1 MYNYQNTR
9 IETRKGQFKAPSS
22 RIVQVL
28 RKKENQENDAK
39 APDIVTL
46 HRSLQR
52 IIVKEVNKHPVFEK
66 TKFLPNSCEDQY
78 FTAIDP
84 VEIEDY
90 SKIYKNVQQIIQMD
104 PVKIKKVKEVVDQ
117 QRQEKEREKALF
129 EQQIKQYKFQRKNI
143 VKQRMQSIL
152 DKHNK
157 HQNNNTGLGNNN
169 NVPKKQEAYLK
180 VHDKT
185 VLNNLNEMYT
195 NQPQSINN
203 PTTVQKVAKNLT
215 QYEKTK
221 NNLISQTKVPYQ
233 QIIKMSNNSVLMA
246 KCKKRSYSTQSE
258 NSQGLKQQNYIHD
271 NTQDQDYNIKCV
283 DQLQQEI
290 LPQNQEI
297 KIFQNSLES
306 CCIANVI
313 KRHSATAPSCTPRT
327 NFQKLKNKN
336 LEIQNS
342 EQQTYYNPAHTTLQS
357 TLNQSKIKQQN
368 QTISPDYYSTSQ
380 KWLVN
385 DSSLDQ
391 FKIRNTYSLN
401 RLGFS
406 GQRSSLLKKD
416 NSKSSSL
423 SKEKNSFS
431 LTVKQES
438 SKNLKQFYLTE
449 CIQKTENDENDQNYL
464 NMPKNARKSTSFEQS
479 QKLKTEQIP
488 EQEQKNQK
496 NKGERKKERNP
507 MKQYYDVDAD
517 NENNENE
524 RKQYSLDVPF
534 DQFQRKYNISLNTG
548 KPTKLLIELPSLE
561 KELKLK
567 GIKKQQEEQQKR
579 QKMNLN
585 LNQLEEFKGF
595 KFPINDSQVLPIK
608 NHFNS
613 KLNQMNN
620 SNSTVIFN
628 GSQSF
633 IGQMPNSATNNMKQ
647 TFNIFYK
654 GQQSQILKQKNRK
667 KSESNSFLNFSKLN
681 SIAQS
686 KEQSLLLRQPSVTIN
701 NANNIRNNQISCSPS
716 PNKQNQLNLSLN
728 TQEFNKSE
736 LLLIP
741 QTSNKKVANSQEQ
754 NNSMISMFRIKQ
766 TESPQQRD
774 KFSEDASKIQKQSIL
789 LKKDNNGR
797 IFQNQVSFTL
807 SESPNIIQQSQI
819 NDRYSPFKQQQND
832 LKSSMFQLND
842 FRIQSNTQQDYLLN
856 SKKSNS
862 QSMNDSR
869 IIQEI
874 PDTQQSLSTRFQRNK
889 FFDKFFQQDMKKN
902 DKIKSEEMLINE
914 RQKKAEEMKSIKFKK
929 LVNKTQKCEDRV
941 IDACRS
947 FYVKKKEKNQQLFQ
961 LFLTHYRDRPKTQ
974 EIRSRNYSCL
984 SSGRQRFNL
993 QESREKS
1000 ENDRILLTKIN
1011 ESQQQFY
1018 KQLINK
1024 LIMKSNSGDNM
1035 NICIYFMNAFKT
1047 VLEDLDL
1054 FQDSHFYKLLANIE
1068 NKDTFFYNPT
1078 SYFMITSV
1086 LDNLTLPF
1094 STITQYKKL
1103 NKFVAYYQNLETE
1116 QQKTI
1121 STVNPPENQQKLTT
1135 DEEQFMFYNQESL
1148 EDLEDS
1154 QD

>member
-9 IETRKGQFKAPSS
+9 IETRKGQFKAPST

-28 RKKENQENDAK
+28 RKKENLENDAN

-52 IIVKEVNKHPVFEK
+52 IIVKEVNKRHLFEK

-90 SKIYKNVQQIIQMD
+90 TKIYKNVQQIIKMD
-104 PVKIKKVKEVVDQ
+104 PAKIKKVKEVVDQ

-157 HQNNNTGLGNNN
+157 HQNNNVNLVNNN
-169 NVPKKQEAYLK
+169 NVPKKQEAFLK

-195 NQPQSINN
+195 NQPQSISN

-258 NSQGLKQQNYIHD
+258 ISQGLKQQNYIHETAD
-271 NTQDQDYNIKCV
+271 DQENKIKCAE
-283 DQLQQEI
+283 QLQQEI

-297 KIFQNSLES
+297 KILQNTQES
-306 CCIANVI
+306 CCITNII

-327 NFQKLKNKN
+327 NFQKFKSKN
-336 LEIQNS
+336 LELQES

-357 TLNQSKIKQQN
+357 TLNQSKTKQQN

-391 FKIRNTYSLN
+391 FKMRNTYSLN
-401 RLGFS
+401 KL
-406 GQRSSLLKKD
+406 GQRSIHLKKD
-416 NSKSSSL
+416 NSKSSSI
-423 SKEKNSFS
+423 SKEKTSINA
-431 LTVKQES
+431 KHDS

-449 CIQKTENDENDQNYL
+449 CVQKTENDENDQNYL
-464 NMPKNARKSTSFEQS
+464 NLPKKERKSTSFEPS
-479 QKLKTEQIP
+479 QKLKSEQTD
-488 EQEQKNQK
+488 EQAQKNQK
-496 NKGERKKERNP
+496 NKEEKQKQRNP

-517 NENNENE
+517 NENKENE
-524 RKQYSLDVPF
+524 RKLYRLDVPF

-548 KPTKLLIELPSLE
+548 KPKKLLIELPSLE

-567 GIKKQQEEQQKR
+567 GIKRQQEEQQKR

-613 KLNQMNN
+613 KLNQLNN
-620 SNSTVIFN
+620 SNSAVIFN

-667 KSESNSFLNFSKLN
+667 KSDSNSFLNFSKLN
-681 SIAQS
+681 SIAHS
-686 KEQSLLLRQPSVTIN
+686 KEQSLLLKQQSISMN
-701 NANNIRNNQISCSPS
+701 NPNNCQNNQLSCSPS
-716 PNKQNQLNLSLN
+716 PNKQNQFNLSLN
-728 TQEFNKSE
+728 TQEFDKSE

-741 QTSNKKVANSQEQ
+741 QASNKKINNSQEQ
-754 NNSMISMFRIKQ
+754 NNSLISMVKMKH
-766 TESPQQRD
+766 TDSPYQRD
-774 KFSEDASKIQKQSIL
+774 KSSEDVLRTQKQSII

-797 IFQNQVSFTL
+797 LFQNQVSFTL
-807 SESPNIIQQSQI
+807 SESPNIVIQQQI
-819 NDRYSPFKQQQND
+819 NDRYSPLKQHQNG
-832 LKSSMFQLND
+832 LKNIGLQLND
-842 FRIQSNTQQDYLLN
+842 FRTQNNSQQDYFLN

-862 QSMNDSR
+862 LSMNDSR
-869 IIQEI
+869 IIQEC

-889 FFDKFFQQDMKKN
+889 FFDKFIQQDLKN
-902 DKIKSEEMLINE
+902 DDKIKSEEMLINK
-914 RQKKAEEMKSIKFKK
+914 RQKIAEQTKSNKFKK
-929 LVNKTQKCEDRV
+929 LVNKTHQCEDRV

-947 FYVKKKEKNQQLFQ
+947 FYVKKKEKNQELFQ

-974 EIRSRNYSCL
+974 EIRSRNYSCS

-993 QESREKS
+993 QEARDKS
-1000 ENDRILLTKIN
+1000 ENDRMLLTKIN

-1018 KQLINK
+1018 KQLVNK

-1054 FQDSHFYKLLANIE
+1054 FEDSHFYKLLDNIE

-1086 LDNLTLPF
+1086 LDNLSLPF
-1094 STITQYKKL
+1094 SKITQFKKL
-1103 NKFVAYYQNLETE
+1103 SKFVTYYQNLETE

-1121 STVNPPENQQKLTT
+1121 STVNPENQQKLTT

>member
-28 RKKENQENDAK
+28 RKKDNKENDAK

-52 IIVKEVNKHPVFEK
+52 IIVKEVNKQPLFEK

-90 SKIYKNVQQIIQMD
+90 SKIYKNVQQIMQMD
-104 PVKIKKVKEVVDQ
+104 PVKIKKVKEVLEQ

-157 HQNNNTGLGNNN
+157 HQNNNISLGNNN
-169 NVPKKQEAYLK
+169 NVPKKQEAFLK
-180 VHDKT
+180 IHDKA

-233 QIIKMSNNSVLMA
+233 QIIKISNNSVLMA
-246 KCKKRSYSTQSE
+246 KCKQRSYSTQSE
-258 NSQGLKQQNYIHD
+258 IQQGLKQQNYI
-271 NTQDQDYNIKCV
+271 QDSIQGQDKKIKNGE
-283 DQLQQEI
+283 QLQQEI
-290 LPQNQEI
+290 LLQNQQI
-297 KIFQNSLES
+297 KILQNSLES
-306 CCIANVI
+306 CCMTNII
-313 KRHSATAPSCTPRT
+313 KRYSATAPSCTPRA
-327 NFQKLKNKN
+327 NFQKLKSKN
-336 LEIQNS
+336 LEIQES

-357 TLNQSKIKQQN
+357 TLNQTKIKQQN

-380 KWLVN
+380 KWLAN

-391 FKIRNTYSLN
+391 FKIRNTCSLN
-401 RLGFS
+401 KLGLN
-406 GQRSSLLKKD
+406 GQRSSHLKKD
-416 NSKSSSL
+416 NSKSSSF

-438 SKNLKQFYLTE
+438 SKNLKQFYITE
-449 CIQKTENDENDQNYL
+449 CVQKTENDENDQNYL
-464 NMPKNARKSTSFEQS
+464 NLQKNERKSTSFEPS
-479 QKLKTEQIP
+479 QKLNSEQSK
-488 EQEQKNQK
+488 EQAQKNLK
-496 NKGERKKERNP
+496 NKEEKKKQRNP

-517 NENNENE
+517 NDDKENQ

-567 GIKKQQEEQQKR
+567 GIKRQQEEQQKR

-613 KLNQMNN
+613 KLNQLNN
-620 SNSTVIFN
+620 SNSAVIFN

-633 IGQMPNSATNNMKQ
+633 VGQMPNSATNNMKQ
-647 TFNIFYK
+647 AFNIFYK
-654 GQQSQILKQKNRK
+654 DQKKNRK
-667 KSESNSFLNFSKLN
+667 ESESNSFINISKLN

-686 KEQSLLLRQPSVTIN
+686 KEQSILLRQTSITIN
-701 NANNIRNNQISCSPS
+701 NTNNIKNNQLSCSPS
-716 PNKQNQLNLSLN
+716 PIKQNQLNLSLN
-728 TQEFNKSE
+728 TQEFDKSE

-741 QTSNKKVANSQEQ
+741 QTSNKKITNSQEQ
-754 NNSMISMFRIKQ
+754 NNSLISMFKLKQ
-766 TESPQQRD
+766 TDSPYQRD
-774 KFSEDASKIQKQSIL
+774 KSSEDVSKIQKQSIL
-789 LKKDNNGR
+789 LKKDNYGR
-797 IFQNQVSFTL
+797 LFQNQVSFTL
-807 SESPNIIQQSQI
+807 SESPNNIVQSQI
-819 NDRYSPFKQQQND
+819 NDRYSPFKQHQND
-832 LKSSMFQLND
+832 LKSNGFQLND
-842 FRIQSNTQQDYLLN
+842 FRIQNNSMQQDYLLN
-856 SKKSNS
+856 TKKSNS

-869 IIQEI
+869 IIQEC
-874 PDTQQSLSTRFQRNK
+874 PDTQQSLSTKFQRNK
-889 FFDKFFQQDMKKN
+889 FFDKFIQQDLKKN

-914 RQKKAEEMKSIKFKK
+914 RQKKAEQMKSIKFKK

-947 FYVKKKEKNQQLFQ
+947 FYVNKKEKNQELFQ
-961 LFLTHYRDRPKTQ
+961 LFLTHFRDRPKTQ
-974 EIRSRNYSCL
+974 EIRSRNYSCF

-993 QESREKS
+993 KDSRKKS
-1000 ENDRILLTKIN
+1000 ENERILLTKIN

-1054 FQDSHFYKLLANIE
+1054 FQDSHFYKLLENIE

-1086 LDNLTLPF
+1086 LDNLSLPF
-1094 STITQYKKL
+1094 STITQFKKL
-1103 NKFVAYYQNLETE
+1103 SKFVAYYQNLETE

-1121 STVNPPENQQKLTT
+1121 STVNPENQQKFTT
-1135 DEEQFMFYNQESL
+1135 DEEQFIFYNQESS